1 MRRNI
6 RFVSVFG
13 CRAERRIR
21 ILIAR
26 FDLKTPG
33 REGEVVPAAPQV
45 RSGRRGEDFVKA
57 LGGAGNLVSVDAC
70 TTRLRLILV
79 DQKAVNEQAL
89 KELGSRGMVRPSD
102 KALQVVLGP
111 IADQVAGEMRDALVG
126 QSAPQRLASK
136 SLSHPIDLDR
146 WAAALGG
153 RDNILQAEL
162 RAGRICT
169 ELNDASAVDEPAL
182 LKLGAR
188 GLAWPSAGSLQILLK
203 PTL

>member
-1 MRRNI
+1 MTTFLTGVTEPI
-6 RFVSVFG
+6 EFSFMFLAPVLYAIHALLTGLSFIVMSVLDVKLGFG
-13 CRAERRIR
+13 
-21 ILIAR
+21 
-26 FDLKTPG
+26 FG
-33 REGEVVPAAPQV
+33 F
-45 RSGRRGEDFVKA
+45 S
-57 LGGAGNLVSVDAC
+57 AGLVDAC

-102 KALQVVLGP
+102 KALQVVVGP
-111 IADQVAGEMRDALVG
+111 IADQVAGEMRGALVG
-126 QSAPQRLASK
+126 QSTIQRPASK
-136 SLSHPIDLDR
+136 SPSHPIDLDR

-162 RAGRICT
+162 RAGRICA
-169 ELNDASAVDEPAL
+169 ELIDASTVDEPAL

>member
-1 MRRNI
+1 MTTFLTGVTEPI
-6 RFVSVFG
+6 EFSFMFLAPVLYAIHALLTGLSFIVMSVLDVKLGFG
-13 CRAERRIR
+13 
-21 ILIAR
+21 
-26 FDLKTPG
+26 FG
-33 REGEVVPAAPQV
+33 FGFGF
-45 RSGRRGEDFVKA
+45 S
-57 LGGAGNLVSVDAC
+57 AGLVDAR

-102 KALQVVLGP
+102 KALQVVVGP
-111 IADQVAGEMRDALVG
+111 IADQVAGEMRGALVG
-126 QSAPQRLASK
+126 QSTIQRPASK
-136 SLSHPIDLDR
+136 SPSHPIDLDR

-162 RAGRICT
+162 RAGRICAA
-169 ELNDASAVDEPAL
+169 LNDASAVDEPAL

-188 GLAWPSAGSLQILLK
+188 GLAWPSASSLQILLK